1 MEVTVNLCYSYRVV
15 DDATII
21 PKILS
26 RDRRAL
32 LTFYRRYAPKLS
44 RFIAGKIANTADA
57 EEVLQDTLYAFL
69 EAIRDF
75 QGKSNIQTFLF
86 SICQHKVI
94 DYYRRKK
101 LKHAVF
107 SQMPQLEIIISPLIS
122 PEDQLD
128 ATLVRE
134 KIHAVLGR
142 LLPRHR
148 QILILKY
155 FDGLSVEEIAKRLTM
170 TFKSVESQLFRARK
184 AFVEHF
190 IST

>member
-1 MEVTVNLCYSYRVV
+1 MEDKELVL
-15 DDATII
+15 
-21 PKILS
+21 KILT
-26 RDRRAL
+26 RDRKAL
-32 LTFYRRYAPKLS
+32 LVFYRRYAPKLS
-44 RFIAGKIANTADA
+44 RFIAGKIANPADA

-107 SQMPQLEIIISPLIS
+107 SQMPRLEAIISPLTG

-128 ATLVRE
+128 ATLVKE

-148 QILILKY
+148 QILQLKY
-155 FDGLSVEEIAKRLTM
+155 LEGLSVAEIAKRLAM

-184 AFVEHF
+184 AFVERF
-190 IST
+190 ISI